1 MTSQQRILE
10 VRHVRHLVGATVLA
24 YAAEIS
30 TEGALHVSDTRR
42 RVMWAIAAL
51 CGVTGVGLVLVATLV
66 DLDSADRTASV
77 VGAVVAL
84 VGLALSAYTL
94 LQAPANVGSAAR
106 AYGRGAI
113 AASGSI
119 SGNAI
124 GARSKA
130 SAAAAPVAP
139 VTPQTNPVTPA
150 PQIES
155 RGEGAVAAGG
165 DINGNA
171 IGDDSEVR

>member
-1 MTSQQRILE
+1 M
-10 VRHVRHLVGATVLA
+10 
-24 YAAEIS
+24 
-30 TEGALHVSDTRR
+30 SDTRR
-42 RVMWAIAAL
+42 KVMWAVAVL
-51 CGVTGVGLVLVATLV
+51 CGVTGVGLVLVAVLV
-66 DLDSADRTASV
+66 DLDTADRTASV

-94 LQAPANVGSAAR
+94 LQAPVNAGGVAR

-119 SGNAI
+119 SGNAV
-124 GARSKA
+124 GARSKVRT
-130 SAAAAPVAP
+130 APAHP
-139 VTPQTNPVTPA
+139 STPQTNSVTPG
-150 PQIES
+150 PEVES

-165 DINGNA
+165 DISGNA